1 MIEGGFFFLV
11 GFQLKVGQLKVSF
24 RWKGFGAVEGEFLVE
39 GFSVE
44 GEFFLLGFRLK
55 VGFRWNGLSA
65 EGEFLV
71 EWVFI

>member
-1 MIEGGFFFLV
+1 M
-11 GFQLKVGQLKVSF
+11 SF

-44 GEFFLLGFRLK
+44 GEVFLLGFQLK
-55 VGFRWNGLSA
+55 VGFRWKRLSA

-71 EWVFI
+71 EWVFV